1 MGEYDNYQPPVIEDE
16 GTNSFDE
23 VRRIDNVDSRTI
35 GDIENVPES
44 FDKMIHDFGEKIGGK
59 KTKKQKLRKFHKYRY

>member
-23 VRRIDNVDSRTI
+23 VRRIDNADPRTI
-35 GDIENVPES
+35 GDIENVSES

-59 KTKKQKLRKFHKYRY
+59 KTKKQKLHKFHKYRY